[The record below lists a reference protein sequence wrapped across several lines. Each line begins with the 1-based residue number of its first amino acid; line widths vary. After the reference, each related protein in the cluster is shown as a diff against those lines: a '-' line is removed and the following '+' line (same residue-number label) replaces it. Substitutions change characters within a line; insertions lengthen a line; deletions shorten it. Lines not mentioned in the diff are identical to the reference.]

1 MSMKDAYQ
9 QKLRSQLD
17 EWDAELNRLKAKA
30 DMAKADIQIEYNKQ
44 IKALQS
50 KRDEAG
56 KKLAELEQASDDAWV
71 DLKSGIENAWESLG
85 QALKSA
91 SSRFK

>member
-9 QKLRSQLD
+9 QKLQAQLD
-17 EWDAELNRLKAKA
+17 EWDAELDRLKAKA
-30 DMAKADIQIEYNKQ
+30 DKAKADIQVEYYKQ
-44 IKALQS
+44 IKVLQS
-50 KRDEAG
+50 RRDEAG
-56 KKLAELEQASDDAWV
+56 KKLTELEQASDEAWV

-91 SSRFK
+91 ASRFK